1 MICTW
6 LSNIFPALGGQI
18 PSKLKCRPASKVN
31 VRRGCTV
38 TWSQHET
45 IAEAPGPKIS
55 TVRYLR
61 WISWKYMRIYH
72 QNLFY
77 LLLHFCYTKPCCSER
92 WDWTHSA
99 CNNIETAIWSLK
111 CLAQRW
117 IHISKWK
124 KPSRAILCSLYLVRG
139 WGDQNGCREIPS
151 KPTW

>member
-1 MICTW
+1 MHMTFQHLPRTW
-6 LSNIFPALGGQI
+6 WANPQQAEMPASLEGERATRVHSDMVTAWDHSRSAWPQDLNSEVLALDILEIYEAI
-18 PSKLKCRPASKVN
+18 PSKPIL
-31 VRRGCTV
+31 
-38 TWSQHET
+38 
-45 IAEAPGPKIS
+45 
-55 TVRYLR
+55 
-61 WISWKYMRIYH
+61 
-72 QNLFY
+72 Y

-117 IHISKWK
+117 IHISKSK